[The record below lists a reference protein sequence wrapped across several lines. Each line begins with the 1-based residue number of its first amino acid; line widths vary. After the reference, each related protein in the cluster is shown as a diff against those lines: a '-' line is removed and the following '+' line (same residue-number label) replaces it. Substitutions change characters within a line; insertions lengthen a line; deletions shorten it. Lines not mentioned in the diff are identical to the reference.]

1 MEEDIK
7 TPDGLLF
14 CTQYTDANG
23 NKRLKS
29 KQRDKRGKIKYVEIL
44 VKDLLY
50 LIYGKT
56 VELPKLP

>member
-7 TPDGLLF
+7 TPDGFLF
-14 CTQYTDANG
+14 CTQYTDVNG

-29 KQRDKRGKIKYVEIL
+29 KQRDKRGKIKYVEIM

-50 LIYGKT
+50 RIYGKP
-56 VELPKLP
+56 VELPK